1 MPASWKK
8 VIVSGSNASLN
19 TLDVT
24 TGVAVGKTT
33 RNAPL
38 DILGNTIITGSLI
51 LSSSAATELTVI
63 GNTIMKGSL
72 TVTQPI
78 TGSLFGTASY
88 AGSSSRVDVIQNPGA
103 GQYAIIFA
111 GSSGPGT
118 GSQQLAVTGS
128 ELSYE
133 PQAFRLNVKNLNG
146 TASFATTASFAL
158 TSSFTNIGNNITNN
172 ADNRILTATGGNTIN
187 GEANLT
193 FDGTTLALTGDQTIS
208 GNLTVNGTTTTI
220 NTDNLLVEDR
230 FILLASGSSTPTDG
244 GIIIQSS
251 FSGSTALGQALLYD
265 SGQGR
270 WGYTGSLAFNASSAV
285 PDAFAA
291 IVIDLTSGS
300 QDIPIYQKNGN
311 IKVVTGGDIFIYSD
325 DTA

>member
-24 TGVAVGKTT
+24 TGIAVGKTT

-63 GNTIMKGSL
+63 GNTTISGSL
-72 TVTQPI
+72 VVTGSI
-78 TGSLFGTASY
+78 TGSLLGTASY
-88 AGSSSRVDVIQNPGA
+88 ASTSSKVDVILMPGA
-103 GQYAIIFA
+103 GVYPIVFTAL
-111 GSSGPGT
+111 SGIGT

-133 PQAFRLNVKNLNG
+133 PQGRRLNVPNLNG
-146 TASFATTASFAL
+146 TASFAITASFAL
-158 TSSFTNIGNNITNN
+158 SSSFTNIGSNITNN

-230 FILLASGSSTPTDG
+230 FILLASGSSSPTDG

-251 FSGSTALGQALLYD
+251 VVGSTALGQALLYD

-270 WGYTGSLAFNASSAV
+270 WGYTGSLAFNATTAA

-291 IVIDLTSGS
+291 MIVDLDNGNA
-300 QDIPIYQKNGN
+300 DIATYQKNGN
-311 IKVVTGGDIFIYSD
+311 IKISGGEIFIYSLD
-325 DTA
+325 I